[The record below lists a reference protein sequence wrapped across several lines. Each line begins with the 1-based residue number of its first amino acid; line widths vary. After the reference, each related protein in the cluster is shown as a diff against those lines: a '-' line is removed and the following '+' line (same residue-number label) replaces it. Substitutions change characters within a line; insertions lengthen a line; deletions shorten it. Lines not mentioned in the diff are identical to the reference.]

1 MSQHKKVAL
10 LLTGNELMS
19 GDTVDS
25 NSSRIAIAL
34 GERQIAISKKITVG
48 DDQELLRESLRAL
61 CLDAGVVIINGG
73 LGPTEDDLTADVVAD
88 VLGERL
94 TDHPKAIKHL
104 EEWCE
109 KRGLELN
116 ASNLKQALLPESADI
131 VDNPIGSA
139 VGFAVEIGESL
150 VITTP
155 GVPVE
160 LTAMLPE
167 IGQRVA
173 QRVGSGTTY
182 IRRLQTFGIGESTIQ
197 ELVNERNQ
205 DWPEGV
211 VLGFRSG
218 LPQLELKLQVDD
230 EALLEKRDQ
239 AEQLLLE
246 LIGDHVIGEDSDQL
260 AMALQRVLVE
270 KRMTL
275 TTAESCTGGLIAS
288 LITKEA
294 GSSQVFGAG
303 FVTYANTAK
312 QQVLHVSEDTLNS
325 HGAVSEGV
333 VRAMLLGAL
342 TKANAD
348 IGIAVSGV
356 AGPGGGSEDKPVGT
370 VWLAWG
376 TKDKNDAI
384 RLQIPGSRERFQILV
399 AAIGLDLMRRQLLEL
414 PPIPHYIKRFVYRSA

>member
-61 CLDAGVVIINGG
+61 CQDAGVVIINGG

-312 QQVLHVSEDTLNS
+312 QQVLHVSEETINS

-333 VRAMLLGAL
+333 VRALLLGAL

-376 TKDKNDAI
+376 TKDKNEAI

>member
-48 DDQELLRESLRAL
+48 DDEGLLRESLRAL
-61 CLDAGVVIINGG
+61 CQDAGVVIINGG

-230 EALLEKRDQ
+230 EARLEKRDQ

-312 QQVLHVSEDTLNS
+312 QQVLHVSEDTINS

-376 TKDKNDAI
+376 TKDKNEAI

>member
-61 CLDAGVVIINGG
+61 CQDAGVVIINGG

-116 ASNLKQALLPESADI
+116 ASNLKQAHLPESADI

-312 QQVLHVSEDTLNS
+312 QQVLHVSEDTINS

-376 TKDKNDAI
+376 TKDKNEAI

>member
-61 CLDAGVVIINGG
+61 CQDAGVVIINGG
-73 LGPTEDDLTADVVAD
+73 LGPTEDDLTAEVVAD

-116 ASNLKQALLPESADI
+116 ASNLKQAHLPESADI

-312 QQVLHVSEDTLNS
+312 QQVLHVSEETINS

-333 VRAMLLGAL
+333 VRALLLGAL

>member
-61 CLDAGVVIINGG
+61 CQDAGVVIINGG

-312 QQVLHVSEDTLNS
+312 QQVLHVSEDTINS

-356 AGPGGGSEDKPVGT
+356 SCPGGGSEDKPVGT

-376 TKDKNDAI
+376 TKDNNDAI

>member
-1 MSQHKKVAL
+1 MSQHNNVAL

-25 NSSRIAIAL
+25 NSSRIALAL
-34 GERQIAISKKITVG
+34 GERQIAVSKKITVG
-48 DDQELLRESLRAL
+48 DDPALLRASLKEL
-61 CLDAGVVIINGG
+61 CQQAGVVIINGG
-73 LGPTEDDLTADVVAD
+73 LGPTEDDLTAEVVAE
-88 VLGERL
+88 VAGEQL
-94 TDHPKAIKHL
+94 ADHPDAIAHL

-116 ASNLKQALLPESADI
+116 ASNLKQAHLPDSADL

-139 VGFAVEIGESL
+139 VGFTVEIEGCL

-167 IGQRVA
+167 ICERIGA
-173 QRVGSGTTY
+173 RVGSGTTY
-182 IRRLQTFGIGESTIQ
+182 IRRLQTFGLGESTIQ
-197 ELVNERNQ
+197 ELVNARSS
-205 DWPEGV
+205 DWPAGV

-218 LPQLELKLQVDD
+218 LPQLELKLQVYDRS
-230 EALLEKRDQ
+230 LLEERDQ
-239 AEQLLLE
+239 AEALLTE
-246 LIGDHVIGEDSDQL
+246 LIGDHIIGENSDQL
-260 AMALQRVLVE
+260 AMALQRALIEQNMSV
-270 KRMTL
+270 

-303 FVTYANTAK
+303 FVTYANASK
-312 QQVLHVSEDTLNS
+312 KRVLDVPNSELNS
-325 HGAVSEGV
+325 HGAVSESV
-333 VRAMLLGAL
+333 VRSMLRGAL
-342 TKANAD
+342 DKASAD

-356 AGPGGGSEDKPVGT
+356 AGPGGGTEEKPVGT

-376 TKDKNDAI
+376 TRAKNDAI
-384 RLQIPGSRERFQILV
+384 RLQIPGSRERFQVLV
-399 AAIGLDLMRRQLLEL
+399 AAIGLDLMRRQALNL
-414 PPIPHYIKRFVYRSA
+414 PPIPHYIKRFVYQSP

>member
-25 NSSRIAIAL
+25 NSSRIAISL

-61 CLDAGVVIINGG
+61 CQDAGVVIINGG
-73 LGPTEDDLTADVVAD
+73 LGPTEDDLTAEVVAD

-116 ASNLKQALLPESADI
+116 ASNLKQAHLPESADI

-312 QQVLHVSEDTLNS
+312 QQVLHVSEDTINS

>member
-48 DDQELLRESLRAL
+48 DDQELLKESLRAL
-61 CLDAGVVIINGG
+61 CQDAGVVIINGG

-88 VLGERL
+88 VLEERL

-116 ASNLKQALLPESADI
+116 ASNLKQAHLPESADI

-376 TKDKNDAI
+376 TKDKNEAI

>member
-48 DDQELLRESLRAL
+48 DDEGLLRESLRAL
-61 CLDAGVVIINGG
+61 CQDAGVVIINGG

-116 ASNLKQALLPESADI
+116 ASNLKQAHLPESADI

-294 GSSQVFGAG
+294 GSSQGFGAG

-312 QQVLHVSEDTLNS
+312 QQVLHVSEDTINS

-376 TKDKNDAI
+376 TKDKNEAI

>member
-61 CLDAGVVIINGG
+61 CQDAGVVIINGG

-131 VDNPIGSA
+131 VDNSTGSA

-312 QQVLHVSEDTLNS
+312 QQVLHVSEDTINS

-376 TKDKNDAI
+376 TKDKNEAI

-414 PPIPHYIKRFVYRSA
+414 PSIPHYIKRFVYRSA

>member
-48 DDQELLRESLRAL
+48 DDEGLLRESLRAL
-61 CLDAGVVIINGG
+61 CQDAGVVIINGG

-260 AMALQRVLVE
+260 AMALQRALVE

-312 QQVLHVSEDTLNS
+312 QQVLHVSEDTINS

-376 TKDKNDAI
+376 TKDKNEAI

>member
-34 GERQIAISKKITVG
+34 GARQIAISKKITVG
-48 DDQELLRESLRAL
+48 DDEGLLRESLRAL
-61 CLDAGVVIINGG
+61 CQDAGVVIINGG

-116 ASNLKQALLPESADI
+116 ASNLKQAHLPESADI

-197 ELVNERNQ
+197 ELVNERDQ

-230 EALLEKRDQ
+230 EALIEKRDQ

-325 HGAVSEGV
+325 NGAVSEGV

-342 TKANAD
+342 TKAVAD

-376 TKDKNDAI
+376 TKDKNEAI

>member
-61 CLDAGVVIINGG
+61 CQDAGVVIINGG

-139 VGFAVEIGESL
+139 VGFAVEIGASF

-205 DWPEGV
+205 NWPEGV

-312 QQVLHVSEDTLNS
+312 QQVLHVSEDTINS

-376 TKDKNDAI
+376 TKDKNEAI

>member
-61 CLDAGVVIINGG
+61 CHDAGVVIINGG

-312 QQVLHVSEDTLNS
+312 QQVLHVSEDTINS

-376 TKDKNDAI
+376 TKDKNEAI

>member
-61 CLDAGVVIINGG
+61 CQDAGVVIINGG

-312 QQVLHVSEDTLNS
+312 QQVLHVSEDTINS

-376 TKDKNDAI
+376 TKDKNEAI

>member
-1 MSQHKKVAL
+1 MSQHKNVAL

-25 NSSRIAIAL
+25 NSSRIALAL
-34 GERQIAISKKITVG
+34 GERQIAVSKKITVG
-48 DDQELLRESLRAL
+48 DDPGLLRASLREL
-61 CLDAGVVIINGG
+61 CQEANVVVINGG
-73 LGPTEDDLTADVVAD
+73 LGPTEDDLTAEVVAE
-88 VLGERL
+88 VAGEPL
-94 TDHPKAIKHL
+94 ADHPQAIAHL

-116 ASNLKQALLPESADI
+116 ASNLKQAYLPESADL

-139 VGFAVEIGESL
+139 VGFALEIEGCL

-167 IGQRVA
+167 ICERIGA
-173 QRVGSGTTY
+173 RVGSGTTY

-197 ELVNERNQ
+197 ELVNARSN

-218 LPQLELKLQVDD
+218 LPQLELKLQVYDA
-230 EALLEKRDQ
+230 ALLQQRDQ
-239 AEQLLLE
+239 AEQLLAE
-246 LIGDHVIGEDSDQL
+246 LIGDHIIGENSDRL
-260 AMALQRVLVE
+260 AMALQRALLA
-270 KRMTL
+270 RGMTV

-288 LITKEA
+288 LVTKEA

-303 FVTYANTAK
+303 FITYSNTSKHA
-312 QQVLHVSEDTLNS
+312 VLGVPKAELDD
-325 HGAVSEGV
+325 HGAVSEPV
-333 VRAMLLGAL
+333 VRAMLRGAL
-342 TKANAD
+342 SKASAD

-376 TKDKNDAI
+376 TENQNHAI

-399 AAIGLDLMRRQLLEL
+399 AAIGLDLMRRQILDL
-414 PPIPHYIKRFVYRSA
+414 PPIPHYIERFVYRRA

>member
-25 NSSRIAIAL
+25 NSSRIAIVL

-61 CLDAGVVIINGG
+61 CQDAGVVIINGG

-312 QQVLHVSEDTLNS
+312 QQVLHVSEDTINS

-376 TKDKNDAI
+376 TKDNNDAI

>member
-25 NSSRIAIAL
+25 NSSRIAISL

-61 CLDAGVVIINGG
+61 CQDAGVVIINGG
-73 LGPTEDDLTADVVAD
+73 LGPTEDDLTAEVVAD

-116 ASNLKQALLPESADI
+116 ASNLKQAHLPESADI

-312 QQVLHVSEDTLNS
+312 QQVLHVSEDSINS

-376 TKDKNDAI
+376 TRDKNNAI

>member
-25 NSSRIAIAL
+25 NSSRIAIVL

-61 CLDAGVVIINGG
+61 CQDAGVVIINGG

-88 VLGERL
+88 VSGERL
-94 TDHPKAIKHL
+94 TDHTKAIKHL

-312 QQVLHVSEDTLNS
+312 QQVLHVSEDTINS

-376 TKDKNDAI
+376 TKDKNEAI

>member
-48 DDQELLRESLRAL
+48 DDEGLLRESLRAL
-61 CLDAGVVIINGG
+61 CQDAGVVIINGG

-116 ASNLKQALLPESADI
+116 ASNLKQAHLPESADI

-197 ELVNERNQ
+197 ELVNERDQ

-230 EALLEKRDQ
+230 EALIEKRDQ

-260 AMALQRVLVE
+260 AMALQRVLVK

-325 HGAVSEGV
+325 NGAVSEGV

-376 TKDKNDAI
+376 TKDKNEAI

>member
-61 CLDAGVVIINGG
+61 CQDAGVVIINGG

-197 ELVNERNQ
+197 ELVNERNR

-312 QQVLHVSEDTLNS
+312 QQVLHVSEETINS

-376 TKDKNDAI
+376 TKDKNEAI

>member
-1 MSQHKKVAL
+1 
-10 LLTGNELMS
+10 MS

-61 CLDAGVVIINGG
+61 CQDAGVVIINGG

-312 QQVLHVSEDTLNS
+312 QQVLHVSEDTINS

-376 TKDKNDAI
+376 TKDNNDAI